1 MFFNKEPEIYYV
13 VYLIK
18 DKEENPNNEVNIFQ
32 YNTYIHENEQA
43 TFALKQVSNI
53 CADAIHLNR
62 YDDNVI
68 YYPCIKTREEAEK
81 IKLQLE
87 NKVLKERVDDLEEGM
102 RNIETRLSRLS
113 NVEIEEL
120 KLIHEKMK
128 KNLSDNAK
136 IKKLVAELTEKLNK
150 KVTKTDK

>member
-1 MFFNKEPEIYYV
+1 MFFTKEPELYYV

-32 YNTYIHENEQA
+32 YNTYIHGSEQA
-43 TFALKQVSNI
+43 TFALKHVSSI
-53 CADAIHLNR
+53 YADTIHLNR

-68 YYPCIKTREEAEK
+68 YYPAIKTREEAEK
-81 IKLQLE
+81 VKLQLE
-87 NKVLKERVDDLEEGM
+87 NKVLKERIDDLEEGM

-113 NVEIEEL
+113 NIEIEEL

-136 IKKLVAELTEKLNK
+136 IKKLVAELTEKFNK
-150 KVTKTDK
+150 KGEK

>member
-1 MFFNKEPEIYYV
+1 MFFNKEPELYYV

-18 DKEENPNNEVNIFQ
+18 DKEENPYNEVNIFQ
-32 YNTYIHENEQA
+32 YNTYIQESEQA
-43 TFALKQVSNI
+43 TFALKYESNT

-62 YDDNVI
+62 YDDSVI

-81 IKLQLE
+81 VKLQLE
-87 NKVLKERVDDLEEGM
+87 NKFLKERVDDLEEGM

-113 NVEIEEL
+113 NIEIEEL

-128 KNLSDNAK
+128 KNLSDNDK

-150 KVTKTDK
+150 KVTKTNK

>member
-1 MFFNKEPEIYYV
+1 MFFTKEPELYYV

-32 YNTYIHENEQA
+32 YNTYIQENEQA
-43 TFALKQVSNI
+43 TFALKHVSSV

-68 YYPCIKTREEAEK
+68 YYPCIKTREKAEK

-87 NKVLKERVDDLEEGM
+87 NKFLKERVDDLEEGM

-120 KLIHEKMK
+120 KLIQEKMK

-136 IKKLVAELTEKLNK
+136 IKKLVAELTEKFNK
-150 KVTKTDK
+150 KGEK